1 MLTGPLLKNMIQHM
15 KLKSK
20 HALTPN
26 RKVWMY
32 SAHDETVANMLM
44 TLNLF
49 EPHCPPYTATIL
61 IELRINTQNEHVVTV
76 SIFKLLLISLL
87 IISKIIN

>member
-1 MLTGPLLKNMIQHM
+1 MIQHM